1 MKELKEELK
10 ALLIKYN
17 AVIFVDQVE
26 NDSIL
31 NLQLIIGDQVEIIDT
46 GYRDLVI
53 SKYNL

>member
-17 AVIFVDQVE
+17 AVIFVDQAE
-26 NDSIL
+26 NDSML
-31 NLQLIIGDQVEIIDT
+31 HLQLEIGDQVEVIDT

-53 SKYNL
+53 NKYNL